1 MIVVLPLDI
10 LMKRAYVLFLLL
22 DMSKFKSWNK
32 FTDEKLKKYLGIE
45 KDTGKVNYSQLLMG

>member
-1 MIVVLPLDI
+1 
-10 LMKRAYVLFLLL
+10 MKRAYVLFLLL